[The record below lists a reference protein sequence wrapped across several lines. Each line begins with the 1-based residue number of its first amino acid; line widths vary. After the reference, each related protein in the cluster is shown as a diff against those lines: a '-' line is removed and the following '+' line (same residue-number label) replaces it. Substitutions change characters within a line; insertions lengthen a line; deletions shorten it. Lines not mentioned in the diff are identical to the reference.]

1 MSQPILSSLQTAW
14 QQRSSRERRMLA
26 LAALVLAVALLWTWG
41 LAPALQT
48 WRMAPQKQAELDL
61 QSRQML
67 QLQAQARQLQ
77 VPARVARQD
86 ALALLETTT
95 RTLLGEGARLHIQG
109 DQLRLSLNAVT
120 ADALAQWLVLAREKA
135 QALPQQARLQRL
147 APPDK
152 AAANPSSTEVVW
164 SGELTLRL
172 P

>member
-1 MSQPILSSLQTAW
+1 MSQRILSSLQTAW
-14 QQRSSRERRMLA
+14 QQRSSRERRMLT
-26 LAALVLAVALLWTWG
+26 LAALVLSIALLWTWG

-77 VPARVARQD
+77 APERVARQE
-86 ALALLETTT
+86 AVALLESSA
-95 RTLLGEGARLHIQG
+95 RTVLGEGARLHIQG
-109 DQLRLSLNAVT
+109 DQVRLSLNVVT

-152 AAANPSSTEVVW
+152 AAANTPTTEGVW